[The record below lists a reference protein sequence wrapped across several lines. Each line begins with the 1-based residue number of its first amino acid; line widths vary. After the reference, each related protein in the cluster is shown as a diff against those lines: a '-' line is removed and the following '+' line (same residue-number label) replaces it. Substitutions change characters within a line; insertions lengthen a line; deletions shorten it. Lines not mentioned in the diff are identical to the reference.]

1 MKNLIYQYWKGPMK
15 PGVAAS
21 TALMKAYADRI
32 GAEYRFDHNITIAG
46 HVVNVPIYYE
56 PANPL
61 VSAEFDVYDNVA
73 LVDIDVYPVEGLDDS
88 MFALLD
94 GEDAG
99 ICTEPKQ
106 PYFRTIYNS
115 GGINSVIDKQWA
127 DRCEKRWGVKYP
139 TDELNRPEVFNTGVV
154 VISKA
159 GLQKMKKTWPSFQEY
174 VDNMQGFPRFYTLF
188 QDYFSAFIHSSG
200 FNLKRLPNEW
210 NCYMHKVGAHPNAE
224 IGDNR
229 PPNAKLVHVMFRT
242 ADDWPDVALY
252 QVTNKPVNEWQLP
265 VNRNWPNDG

>member
-115 GGINSVIDKQWA
+115 GGINSAIDKQWA

-229 PPNAKLVHVMFRT
+229 PYNAKLVHVMFRT
-242 ADDWPDVALY
+242 ADDWSASALH
-252 QVTNKPVNEWQLP
+252 QVTNKPVNEWNLP

>member
-1 MKNLIYQYWKGPMK
+1 MRNLIYQYWKGPMK

-21 TALMKAYADRI
+21 TTLMKAYADRI

-115 GGINSVIDKQWA
+115 GGINSAIDKQWA